1 LIKDP
6 EEKREDD
13 RKLKVAELE
22 SVIYDEELIK
32 GVTK

>member
-13 RKLKVAELE
+13 RKLKVSELE
-22 SVIYDEELIK
+22 SVIFDEELIK